1 MKIIILTC
9 IGITTFLAFH
19 TSAEESKNFEINL
32 TGKNGAPFQMTFIYC
47 PSGETFLDPKIKN
60 RTNLKEFYISD
71 FKITTSQFVALMGP
85 DAIKGLKDYL
95 VKMNKDGHFDS
106 LKESAS
112 LSSNF
117 PAIGIIPED
126 AVKFCF
132 ALQKQYSDL
141 KINQKD
147 TYEGLVFKIPSHE
160 QWVYAARG
168 SKTPENSQNNHFA
181 FWFSEEE
188 LLNENKNIH
197 NDLKEIW
204 AKTFPTETFKF
215 DQTQIVKLFRSKFDN
230 NEQSKLTAF
239 LSWMIPKI
247 TGNKKLTGTPLRFE
261 MLNQLESKPNLWGFK
276 GMHDPSCEWVMNEK
290 DRNSFWKTIEKD
302 FVFEKAKW
310 KLGGIRNSANLTFGI
325 ERGIDSFTFWSGPK
339 PEFVYN
345 SDDYDVFEDD
355 FTSFRVVAEK
365 GLVLDWVYFL
375 ASDVLLESNQQMTKN
390 KIKEIYTYIESL
402 GDNKNYLTTFESL
415 INIHNF
421 REDSSQIEPLKKS
434 WNFFSNFNPDLN
446 FPDKDFFDLLVK
458 VGAN

>member
-1 MKIIILTC
+1 MKKLILAY

-19 TSAEESKNFEINL
+19 ISAEESKNFEINL
-32 TGKNGAPFQMTFIYC
+32 TGKNGTPFHMTFIYC

-60 RTNLKEFYISD
+60 LTNLKEFHISD
-71 FKITTSQFVALMGP
+71 FKITTSQLVALMGP
-85 DAIKGLKDYL
+85 GAIKGLKDFL
-95 VKMNKDGHFDS
+95 AKDIKGNFSS
-106 LKESAS
+106 LKESVDI
-112 LSSNF
+112 SSNF
-117 PAIGIIPED
+117 PAIGIMPED

-132 ALQKQYSDL
+132 ALQQQYSEV
-141 KINQKD
+141 KANQKD
-147 TYEGLVFKIPSHE
+147 TYEGLIFKIPSHE

-168 SKTPENSQNNHFA
+168 SKTRETSENNHFA
-181 FWFSEEE
+181 FWFTEEE

-204 AKTFPTETFKF
+204 KDKFPSETFKF
-215 DQTQIVKLFRSKFDN
+215 DQNQIVKLFGSSLNVDGSEK
-230 NEQSKLTAF
+230 SKLEAF
-239 LSWMIPKI
+239 LLWMIPKI
-247 TGNKKLTGTPLRFE
+247 TGNKKITENKRFE
-261 MLNQLESKPNLWGFK
+261 MLNQLESKQNILGFK
-276 GMHDPSCEWVMNEK
+276 GIHDPTCEWVMNEK
-290 DRNSFWKTIEKD
+290 DRNLFWKTLEKD

-310 KLGGIRNSANLTFGI
+310 KLCGIRNHASLTFDI
-325 ERGIDSFTFWSGPK
+325 KRGIDSFTVWAGPK

-345 SDDYDVFEDD
+345 SDGYDVFEDD

-375 ASDVLLESNQQMTKN
+375 ARDVLLESNQQMTKN

-446 FPDKDFFDLLVK
+446 FPDKDFFDLLAK